1 MSVESQKRIENSNSQ
16 SNEESQKRVERKA
29 IITMEKVGD
38 ADVIYIDTPDFRVE
52 TLAELVE
59 TRILQDALTSIGN
72 FAHYVF
78 RRLEMEK
85 GLRVAYSLDF
95 DWFEGYPALIIRITG
110 YQFVGKPIKV
120 IRKEYPEPTRS
131 PQDSKYLKEVK
142 QMKEQHEK
150 FEKEKNELGSH
161 TKVD

>member
-59 TRILQDALTSIGN
+59 TRILQDTLTFIGN
-72 FAHYVF
+72 YAHHIF
-78 RRLEMEK
+78 RKLEMEK
-85 GLRVAYSLDF
+85 GIRVAYSLEY
-95 DWFEGYPALIIRITG
+95 DWIEGYPALLIRITG
-110 YQFVGKPIKV
+110 YQFVGKPIRV
-120 IRKEYPEPTRS
+120 IRKQYPETHVTRHGKAKS
-131 PQDSKYLKEVK
+131 EIREHI
-142 QMKEQHEK
+142 EQEEKRHE
-150 FEKEKNELGSH
+150 EMSSNS
-161 TKVD
+161 KVD